1 MLSFYILLIVRCD
14 IIMKHM
20 YIHIPF
26 CSHICSYCDFCKI
39 FKNGEIIDKYLYA
52 LKRKNNEYYNNEEMA
67 TLYIGGG
74 TPSFLNLEELIL

>member
-1 MLSFYILLIVRCD
+1 MLSFYIFLIVRCD

-26 CSHICSYCDFCKI
+26 YSHICFYCDFCKM
-39 FKNGEIIDKYLYA
+39 FKNGEIINKYLDA
-52 LKRKNNEYYNNEEMA
+52 LKREINEYYNNEEME

-74 TPSFLNLEELIL
+74 TPSCLNVEELIL